1 MKKTL
6 RNSILAALAAVLLAN
21 VAPVFAGDA
30 GGTGEEDQPKV
41 ITKRIIVRDD
51 GSEPE
56 ILTWSGHDGDAML
69 LNGRGYLGV
78 ELVEITADLRKH
90 FGADG
95 KAGVLV
101 GQVVTDSPAAKAGLE
116 VGDLI
121 LSVDGQPVRWSGELG
136 RVVRQKKQGDLAR
149 LEVMRDGRALTL
161 DVAVAERDSSPLLLR
176 KIDAGGLEGIEM
188 APFGPAMRHAFAA
201 SENPEVMERMKVNME
216 ERAAHVQELEARLK
230 ELEARMKELESR
242 LAKGGGR

>member
-1 MKKTL
+1 MLKTL
-6 RNSILAALAAVLLAN
+6 RTPLLAILAAVLLAN
-21 VAPVFAGDA
+21 VAPALAGDEGEA
-30 GGTGEEDQPKV
+30 GDDSQPKV
-41 ITKRIIVRDD
+41 IEKRVVVRDD

-56 ILTWSGHDGDAML
+56 VFTWTGHDGDKWL
-69 LNGRGYLGV
+69 VQGRGYLGV

-101 GQVVTDSPAAKAGLE
+101 GQVVADSPAAKAGLE

-121 LSVDGQPVRWSGELG
+121 LAVDSQPVRWSGELG
-136 RVVRQKKQGDLAR
+136 RVVRQKKQGDIAR
-149 LEVMRDGRALTL
+149 LEVLRDGRALTL

-188 APFGPAMRHAFAA
+188 APFGPAMRHALAA
-201 SENPEVMERMKVNME
+201 SENPEVMDRLKANME
-216 ERAAHVQELEARLK
+216 ARAAHVKELEARLK

>member
-1 MKKTL
+1 MRKTL
-6 RNSILAALAAVLLAN
+6 GTSILAALAAILLAG
-21 VAPVFAGDA
+21 VAPAFAGDA
-30 GGTGEEDQPKV
+30 GDEDQPKV
-41 ITKRIIVRDD
+41 IEKRIVVRHD
-51 GSEPE
+51 GGEPE
-56 ILTWSGHDGDAML
+56 IITWSGHDGDAL
-69 LNGRGYLGV
+69 FLNGRGYLGV

-101 GQVVTDSPAAKAGLE
+101 GRVQADSPAAKAGLE

-121 LSVDGQPVRWSGELG
+121 LSVDDQPVRWSGELG

-149 LEVMRDGRALTL
+149 LEVIREGRALTL
-161 DVAVAERDSSPLLLR
+161 DVTVAERDSSPLLLR
-176 KIDAGGLEGIEM
+176 KVDEGGLEGIEL

-201 SENPEVMERMKVNME
+201 SENPEVMQRMKVNLE
-216 ERAAHVQELEARLK
+216 ARAAHVKELEARLK